1 MAEARGACYGRLP
14 DEAYKYKMKRLLR
27 WFLVAAGALV
37 GLVVVL
43 LVWVRFAPGSFLSAV
58 NPLIENATGYRISV
72 ADVSTRFSPFRLI
85 VNNLAVSEAG
95 ASQPLLE
102 LDHGDV
108 SVHVLAAIRGKI
120 PFWSLDA
127 DRGVVIVPMAPPEQ
141 PDAPTEP
148 DTALDLALVLGFLNV
163 SVDDFEV
170 KQATESGYY
179 TTGLDL
185 SLVRDDDGV
194 IVADLEVDN
203 PDIHAVVEG
212 RLKFERT
219 QGRKRL
225 SIDAKR
231 IDLSALISSE
241 ESAVTQTDADA
252 QTETET
258 ETDVAGETAT
268 ATAEAPLDWSWL
280 GQLNGLDLLL
290 NVGELVLGTQQV
302 RDLALDVGFDTRRV
316 HLRSM
321 SALYEDASSSEP
333 VPVEGRVDL
342 VPLGLVTAGADA
354 DGEFEVS
361 VAGAVVQGQG
371 RFNLNGADGTAVAV
385 SVAAEDLDFLAERTS
400 AYVGQLTPLRFTAKV
415 DVGGSKFAAKDIA
428 LAYADAD
435 LRGHVDLETSSEV
448 FTLSG
453 RLESS
458 RLSVPKPVATEGEA
472 GTIVDGE
479 DGPPDDAAADEES
492 IDGAT
497 EDGTENE
504 AATLVFSDA
513 PIDWTWLE
521 RARIDLVLDADE
533 LQIFDAEFSE
543 FDAVLKASD
552 GVFSVD
558 PFGASF
564 GGGGF
569 GGLVRI
575 QNADAGA
582 DVHSELSLSGVQLDA
597 FGLISAEELE
607 GGVTTV
613 DIRLDGSGVSAH
625 DIASSLN
632 GSILLAVQ
640 DATINND
647 TFELIGSDLVM
658 ETLNKLNPFTKSD
671 PSTQLACAL
680 VQLDA
685 EDGVLRS
692 DNGIV
697 VETSKMEITGNGKID
712 LNDETLDIGITPSA
726 KGGIGVNVGSV
737 VKFMKLG
744 GTLAQPSPAADA
756 AGLLKSGAAIGAAM
770 STGGLSIL
778 ADGLVSK
785 ARNAGNAC
793 ERALA
798 ERPASDQN
806 PVTDPGG
813 EGESPAGSGASS

>member
-27 WFLVAAGALV
+27 WFLVAAGAFV

-43 LVWVRFAPGSFLSAV
+43 LVWVRFAPGSFLSAA

-72 ADVSTRFSPFRLI
+72 GDVSTRFAPFRLI

-194 IVADLEVDN
+194 IVADLEADN

-252 QTETET
+252 QTETETET

-321 SALYEDASSSEP
+321 SALTKMLRLPSRFRSK
-333 VPVEGRVDL
+333 VWVDL
-342 VPLGLVTAGADA
+342 VPLGLLPP
-354 DGEFEVS
+354 
-361 VAGAVVQGQG
+361 VQ
-371 RFNLNGADGTAVAV
+371 
-385 SVAAEDLDFLAERTS
+385 
-400 AYVGQLTPLRFTAKV
+400 TPT
-415 DVGGSKFAAKDIA
+415 
-428 LAYADAD
+428 
-435 LRGHVDLETSSEV
+435 
-448 FTLSG
+448 
-453 RLESS
+453 ESS
-458 RLSVPKPVATEGEA
+458 KCR
-472 GTIVDGE
+472 
-479 DGPPDDAAADEES
+479 
-492 IDGAT
+492 
-497 EDGTENE
+497 
-504 AATLVFSDA
+504 
-513 PIDWTWLE
+513 
-521 RARIDLVLDADE
+521 
-533 LQIFDAEFSE
+533 
-543 FDAVLKASD
+543 
-552 GVFSVD
+552 
-558 PFGASF
+558 
-564 GGGGF
+564 
-569 GGLVRI
+569 
-575 QNADAGA
+575 
-582 DVHSELSLSGVQLDA
+582 
-597 FGLISAEELE
+597 
-607 GGVTTV
+607 
-613 DIRLDGSGVSAH
+613 
-625 DIASSLN
+625 
-632 GSILLAVQ
+632 
-640 DATINND
+640 
-647 TFELIGSDLVM
+647 
-658 ETLNKLNPFTKSD
+658 
-671 PSTQLACAL
+671 
-680 VQLDA
+680 
-685 EDGVLRS
+685 
-692 DNGIV
+692 
-697 VETSKMEITGNGKID
+697 
-712 LNDETLDIGITPSA
+712 
-726 KGGIGVNVGSV
+726 
-737 VKFMKLG
+737 
-744 GTLAQPSPAADA
+744 
-756 AGLLKSGAAIGAAM
+756 
-770 STGGLSIL
+770 
-778 ADGLVSK
+778 
-785 ARNAGNAC
+785 
-793 ERALA
+793 
-798 ERPASDQN
+798 
-806 PVTDPGG
+806 
-813 EGESPAGSGASS
+813 